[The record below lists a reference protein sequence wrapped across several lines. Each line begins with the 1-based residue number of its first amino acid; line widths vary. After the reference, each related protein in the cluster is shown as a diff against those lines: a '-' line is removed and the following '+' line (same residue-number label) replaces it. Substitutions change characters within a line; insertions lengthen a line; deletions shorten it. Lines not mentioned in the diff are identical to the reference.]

1 MRHLSVLWSERDFRW
16 LFLSQAIST
25 TGDRLV
31 LVALALLVTQRTGST
46 TDLGLVIGAQTAA
59 LVLFL
64 LIGGAW
70 ADRLPRHRIMVST
83 DLLRCLL
90 HGGLAVLIFTDVLQL
105 WELIAIEVVFGAAEA
120 FFRPACSGLI
130 PQTVPEELIQEANA
144 LNSATQTIA
153 EFVGPAIA
161 TTLVLTVGTGSAF
174 AVDAGT
180 FLVSAALLALVRPRA
195 RGAAP
200 ARAASLLREI
210 ADGYRE
216 VRSRP
221 WVWVTIVVFSFKLL
235 VGYGPYLVLGPAIA
249 GHRYGNA
256 DLYGWVVVAFGLGT
270 FAGALTSMR
279 WRPLRPLRAAMLVT
293 LPFSALLIAYAFGAP
308 LALVL
313 VLSAAGGVGSTLFGV
328 WWETALAQRIP
339 PEALSRVSAYD
350 WMGSLALLPI
360 GFVLVGLL
368 AGHVG
373 ATAVMAGGG
382 IISALL
388 VLPGLLP
395 RETRELRRLETPAA
409 SEEPL
414 QATALMEAEP
424 VP

>member
-1 MRHLSVLWSERDFRW
+1 MRQLPALWAQRDFRW

-46 TDLGLVIGAQTAA
+46 TDLGVVIGAQTAA

-64 LIGGAW
+64 LLGGAW

-90 HGGLAVLIFTDVLQL
+90 HGALAVLIFADALAL
-105 WELIAIEVVFGAAEA
+105 WQLIAIEVCFGAAEA
-120 FFRPACSGLI
+120 FFRPAYSGLI
-130 PQTVPEELIQEANA
+130 PQTVPEELIQDANA

-161 TTLVLTVGTGSAF
+161 TGLVLTVGTGAAF

-180 FLVSAALLALVRPRA
+180 FLLSALLLTLVRPRT
-195 RGAAP
+195 RGALPTAGG
-200 ARAASLLREI
+200 SLLREI

-221 WVWVTIVVFSFKLL
+221 WVWVTILVFSFKLL
-235 VGYGPYLVLGPAIA
+235 VGLGPYLVLGPAVA
-249 GHRYGNA
+249 GHRYDNA
-256 DLYGWVVVAFGLGT
+256 NLYGWVVVAVGVGT
-270 FAGALTSMR
+270 FLGALVALR
-279 WRPLRPLRAAMLVT
+279 WRPLRPLRAAMLMT
-293 LPFSALLIAYAFGAP
+293 LPFSALLLAFALGAP

-313 VLSAAGGVGSTLFGV
+313 VLGAASGAGNTLFSV

-350 WMGSLALLPI
+350 WMGSLALLPV
-360 GFVLVGLL
+360 GYVLVGAL
-368 AGHVG
+368 AEQVG
-373 ATAVMAGGG
+373 PSGVMAVGG
-382 IISALL
+382 ILSALL

-395 RETRELRRLETPAA
+395 RETRELRRLDDPPVVAAPLSLTP
-409 SEEPL
+409 
-414 QATALMEAEP
+414 TGP